1 MTFIVNWHSINKTEL
16 NEVYL
21 KESKIVLPSN

>member
-1 MTFIVNWHSINKTEL
+1 MTFIVNLHSINKTEL

-21 KESKIVLPSN
+21 KKIKNSIAF

>member
-1 MTFIVNWHSINKTEL
+1 MTFIVNLHSINKTEL
-16 NEVYL
+16 NKVYL